1 MKHCVFVVVA
11 GLAWLGGSRLA
22 SAGAPAWCGSAKFE
36 ANSSDVR
43 SAASNDPGQAIAA
56 IAMALCAGGAD
67 VEPHRA
73 EIEAARAAW
82 SKKLAMQ
89 DADWVD
95 AVAFAS
101 DRSHALKEDLSAK
114 GLAALTPIDQYIAIE
129 AGFKDA
135 NGYQMTD
142 GLYTTDALEARLT
155 EVGRLA
161 FVELCVKNESVAR
174 ADGDVVKWAICQ
186 ADLERFDAAKFADQL
201 RSDTMH
207 DGVARMLLRF
217 KVLALP
223 GELKDYNDRKAALFK
238 KDDAYKKIF
247 EVALKARGEWASGV
261 GGNARLLQLVEDND
275 SGALFRSRKLFEGC
289 EAKTAE
295 ALAAAVSTLPARAF
309 AAMHDVRDDP
319 YKGFAAAAGP
329 LLVNTPVVNLAATAF
344 TECTHGTPTAE
355 FLGEYLQAVPGQRG
369 PRNAALGAVMGETFK
384 FDDTDAKKLSYP
396 KFDTRPYQ
404 RSGGAISSAGGV
416 VKSVKPGKDALDV
429 SLEKTSVV
437 QEDCMQSHRTNRI
450 SRLRPDGTLE
460 YESIC
465 DKTAMVKHDTT
476 WNNFRVNPAHAK
488 WLKPGVQ
495 FSAVMSNKF
504 GDVIAIWPS
513 KAART
518 PSIVLGGTLK

>member
-1 MKHCVFVVVA
+1 MKQYVFVVVA

-56 IAMALCAGGAD
+56 IATTLCAGGAD

-114 GLAALTPIDQYIAIE
+114 GLAALTPIDQYVAID

-135 NGYQMTD
+135 SGYQMTD

-161 FVELCVKNESVAR
+161 FVELCIKNESVAR

-186 ADLERFDAAKFADQL
+186 ADLDRFDAAKFADQL
-201 RSDTMH
+201 RSDTAH
-207 DGVARMLLRF
+207 DGISRMLLRF
-217 KVLALP
+217 KVFALP

-261 GGNARLLQLVEDND
+261 GANARLLQLVEDND
-275 SGALFRSRKLFEGC
+275 SGALFHSRKLFEGC

-295 ALAAAVSTLPARAF
+295 ALAAAVSTLPAKAF

-319 YKGFAAAAGP
+319 FKGFAAAAGP

-344 TECTHGTPTAE
+344 TECNHGTPTAE

-396 KFDTRPYQ
+396 AFGTRPYQ

-416 VKSVKPGKDALDV
+416 VKSVKPDKDALEV

-437 QEDCMQSHRTNRI
+437 QEDCMQSHHTNRL

-476 WNNFRVNPAHAK
+476 WSNFKVNPAHAK

-513 KAART
+513 KAAKT